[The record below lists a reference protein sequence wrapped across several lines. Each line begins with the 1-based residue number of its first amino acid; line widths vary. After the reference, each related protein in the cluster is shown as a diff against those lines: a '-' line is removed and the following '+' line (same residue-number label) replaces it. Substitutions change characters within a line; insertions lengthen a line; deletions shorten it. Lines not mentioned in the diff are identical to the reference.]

1 MLRTVLVAFCLL
13 SAACTATGTIVSDD
27 PDNQKDLSSAD
38 VEDDLF
44 LSTIEGVNDI
54 NPFDLLPP
62 SPIVWDTC
70 SGEENDHPCNLTGP
84 DQRGNDF
91 GLYAQYGHS
100 IVLDFSTG
108 WCGPC
113 RNAAAHAQEVQDL
126 YRDAGLLY
134 ITVLIENTNGDVPTQ
149 ADVAQWADTY
159 GLNDSLV
166 VASSRSV
173 LQSGGGTWALSGWP
187 TFYYID
193 SEMVLRDIDRGYN
206 EQEVIH
212 SIDWLLANF

>member
-1 MLRTVLVAFCLL
+1 MLRMVLVAFCLL
-13 SAACTATGTIVSDD
+13 SVACTDTETTVSDN
-27 PDNQKDLSSAD
+27 NQKDLTPAK
-38 VEDDLF
+38 VEDDVF
-44 LSTIEGVNDI
+44 LSTIEEIHEID
-54 NPFDLLPP
+54 PLDLLPP
-62 SPIVWDTC
+62 SPIVWSTC

-84 DQRGNDF
+84 DQLGDNF
-91 GLYAQYGHS
+91 GLYSQFGRP
-100 IVLDFSTG
+100 IVLDFSAG

-113 RNAAAHAQEVQDL
+113 RNAATHAQEIQDL

-134 ITVLIENTNGDVPTQ
+134 VTVLIETTNGDVPVH
-149 ADVAQWADTY
+149 ADVAAWADTY
-159 GLNDSLV
+159 GLTDSLV
-166 VASSRSV
+166 VASSRSI
-173 LQSGGGTWALSGWP
+173 LQSGGGTWALTGWP